1 MLILSIRSRFHVDK
15 ASKTFNHKLLKRYA
29 YNKYLMIHTFSKKNY
44 PISSLTL
51 ALQIKKVKGV
61 QQQIARG
68 KCRQIE
74 IISLSNAE
82 IGARIS
88 RQNSSR

>member
-29 YNKYLMIHTFSKKNY
+29 YKYLMIHSVNF
-44 PISSLTL
+44 TL
-51 ALQIKKVKGV
+51 LSDYLDTCHSDKKVKGV

-68 KCRQIE
+68 QCRQIE
-74 IISLSNAE
+74 IISLSNAN